1 MTGLEVAA
9 VLVGYIRRIGPD
21 FDARLPARV
30 YGLDAGD
37 TRALERVLE
46 MARER
51 GIDIAGLALAVL
63 GGGEA

>member
-9 VLVGYIRRIGPD
+9 VLVGYVRRIGQD

-37 TRALERVLE
+37 TRVLERVLE

-51 GIDIAGLALAVL
+51 GIDVEGLALAVKE
-63 GGGEA
+63 GAS

>member
-1 MTGLEVAA
+1 MTGLEIAA
-9 VLVGYIRRIGPD
+9 VLAGYVRRIGAD

-37 TRALERVLE
+37 TRALDRVLA

-51 GIDIAGLALAVL
+51 GMDVEGLALAVL
-63 GGGEA
+63 GGGES

>member
-9 VLVGYIRRIGPD
+9 VLTAYVRRIGQD

-30 YGLDAGD
+30 YGLDEGD

-51 GIDIAGLALAVL
+51 GIDVEGLALAVKE
-63 GGGEA
+63 GAS

>member
-9 VLVGYIRRIGPD
+9 VLTAYVRRIGED

-51 GIDIAGLALAVL
+51 GIDVEGLALAVKE
-63 GGGEA
+63 GAS

>member
-1 MTGLEVAA
+1 VTGLEVAA
-9 VLVGYIRRIGPD
+9 VLTAYVRRIGED

-51 GIDIAGLALAVL
+51 GIDVEGLALAVKE
-63 GGGEA
+63 GAS